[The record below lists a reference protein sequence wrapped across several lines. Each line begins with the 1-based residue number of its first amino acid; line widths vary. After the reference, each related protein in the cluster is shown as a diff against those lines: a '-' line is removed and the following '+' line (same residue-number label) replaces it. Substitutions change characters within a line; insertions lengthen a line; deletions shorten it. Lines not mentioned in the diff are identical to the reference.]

1 MPASGTEA
9 PATSTGGHR
18 ITWGDFHNID
28 LGSTPRISDLV
39 GLGSIITFSSSF
51 YLMLKLVVWGIQLE
65 KQCFRGYN
73 DLGKLAIHNHLP

>member
-39 GLGSIITFSSSF
+39 GLGSNIF
-51 YLMLKLVVWGIQLE
+51 LKLLLDAKASG
-65 KQCFRGYN
+65 
-73 DLGKLAIHNHLP
+73 LGNTVREAVL